1 MVVRALADV
10 VLVLHLAFIV
20 FVVAGGLLALR
31 WRWAPSL
38 HLPTV
43 LWGVWIEVSGGVC
56 PLTPLEN
63 YLRGAADIEGYS
75 GGFIEQYLV
84 PAVYP
89 PALTE
94 PLQLALAGAVVAINA
109 GVYLWVWRRRRRR
122 GGSEQPAGSKG
133 PRLHR

>member
-1 MVVRALADV
+1 MVARALADV

-20 FVVAGGLLALR
+20 FVLAGALLALR
-31 WRWAPSL
+31 WRWAPLL
-38 HLPTV
+38 HLPAAV
-43 LWGVWIEVSGGVC
+43 WGVWIEVAGGLC

-63 YLRGAADIEGYS
+63 HLRAAADVEGYS
-75 GGFIEQYLV
+75 GGFIEHYLV

-109 GVYLWVWRRRRRR
+109 GGYLWVWRRRRR
-122 GGSEQPAGSKG
+122 GGSEQPAGSEG
-133 PRLHR
+133 PRLRR